1 MEWAHILGFL
11 TVAILLV
18 VSPGPNGLLIAKTV
32 PISGKAA
39 GFSNIAGFIVAFF
52 VHGSLSILGI
62 SILLVQSAEAFFVFK
77 MAGAAY
83 LFYLGV
89 KALLAA
95 RKIEP
100 VTTNMANTANATSTT
115 NTTNTKSDTAAKSA
129 QSLWVGFYE
138 GFLTNALNPKVS
150 VFYLAAFPQF
160 IPTEN
165 ATSAAYFLV
174 FLHSLLNALWFS
186 ALVMLFASAR
196 KVAMGARAR
205 RWLNSLTGV
214 IFIGF
219 SAKLASLRL

>member
-1 MEWAHILGFL
+1 MEWTHILGFL

-100 VTTNMANTANATSTT
+100 VTTHTANST
-115 NTTNTKSDTAAKSA
+115 NTTNAKSDNAKSA
-129 QSLWVGFYE
+129 QSLWVAFYE

-160 IPTEN
+160 IPAEN

-186 ALVMLFASAR
+186 GLVMLFASAR

>member
-1 MEWAHILGFL
+1 MEWTHVLGFL

-32 PISGKAA
+32 PVSGKAA
-39 GFSNIAGFIVAFF
+39 GFSNIAGFIAAFF
-52 VHGSLSILGI
+52 VHGSLSVLGI
-62 SILLVQSAEAFFVFK
+62 SILLVQSAQAFFVFK

-95 RKIEP
+95 RKSAHVASNISSASAESG
-100 VTTNMANTANATSTT
+100 V
-115 NTTNTKSDTAAKSA
+115 KSV
-129 QSLWVGFYE
+129 QSLWTAFYE

-160 IPTEN
+160 IPAEN

-186 ALVMLFASAR
+186 TLILLLSSAR

-219 SAKLASLRL
+219 SAKLASLRM